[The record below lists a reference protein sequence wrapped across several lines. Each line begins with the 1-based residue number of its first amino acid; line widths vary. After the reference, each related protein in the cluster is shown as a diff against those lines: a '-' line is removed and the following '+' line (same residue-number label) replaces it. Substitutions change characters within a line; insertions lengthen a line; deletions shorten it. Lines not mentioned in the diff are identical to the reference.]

1 MDKKKDGKRFKQ
13 KLYKWIMIASTI
25 VCIAFIITSAY
36 WTSKPEEGDMT
47 YNEFWEYVDSDD
59 VEYVIYDVNGY
70 TFQVK
75 LVKDKKMYKVVN
87 PKYEDFRKDLLEKDV
102 EIKISE
108 QTFGS
113 TLMSFI
119 TVIPIFAIYIMIIIV
134 FGKQLLAMN
143 MTSVFHLY
151 NNKENNTTFDDIG
164 GLENTKKEVMSAVS
178 TIQHRDE
185 LKKVG
190 CKPCKGI
197 ILEGPP
203 GTGKTLIAKAIA
215 HEADVNFI
223 SCSGSDFV
231 EMYVGLGASRVRSL
245 WQLAK
250 KNVPCV
256 IFIDEIDALGQSR
269 KHKYSHSE
277 NNQTLEQLLQ
287 RMDGLDGTEGIMV
300 VGATNNIDAID
311 EALLRPGR
319 FDKRLH
325 VGNPDSKSDRDSV
338 MEIHLRNK
346 FVADDFN
353 KEYASKLMAGLSG
366 AEIAQ
371 SINGAV
377 EIGVMESG
385 DGTIT
390 LENLDKS
397 IMKVRLGGVTV
408 QTSKEDEEL
417 SAYHEAGH
425 ALVYRLLGRSV
436 VKVSVIPFSSG
447 CGGVTIGDFDELN
460 VQSIKTKS
468 WFLDSIKVA
477 LGGMLAEE
485 IVYGEHSVGCSND
498 LEKATEYAIQ
508 MYSYFGMGNQ
518 LLSLNG
524 IPNDKL
530 KTEYDNEV
538 LKDANELLT
547 TISSELKKEMTQHK
561 DEIVRFGKELMEKK
575 TVLDY
580 KYVP

>member
-113 TLMSFI
+113 SLMSFI
-119 TVIPIFAIYIMIIIV
+119 TVIPIFAIYILIIIV
-134 FGKQLLAMN
+134 FGKQLLALS

-215 HEADVNFI
+215 
-223 SCSGSDFV
+223 
-231 EMYVGLGASRVRSL
+231 L
-245 WQLAK
+245 
-250 KNVPCV
+250 
-256 IFIDEIDALGQSR
+256 
-269 KHKYSHSE
+269 
-277 NNQTLEQLLQ
+277 
-287 RMDGLDGTEGIMV
+287 
-300 VGATNNIDAID
+300 
-311 EALLRPGR
+311 
-319 FDKRLH
+319 
-325 VGNPDSKSDRDSV
+325 
-338 MEIHLRNK
+338 
-346 FVADDFN
+346 
-353 KEYASKLMAGLSG
+353 
-366 AEIAQ
+366 
-371 SINGAV
+371 
-377 EIGVMESG
+377 
-385 DGTIT
+385 
-390 LENLDKS
+390 
-397 IMKVRLGGVTV
+397 
-408 QTSKEDEEL
+408 
-417 SAYHEAGH
+417 
-425 ALVYRLLGRSV
+425 
-436 VKVSVIPFSSG
+436 
-447 CGGVTIGDFDELN
+447 
-460 VQSIKTKS
+460 
-468 WFLDSIKVA
+468 
-477 LGGMLAEE
+477 
-485 IVYGEHSVGCSND
+485 
-498 LEKATEYAIQ
+498 
-508 MYSYFGMGNQ
+508 
-518 LLSLNG
+518 
-524 IPNDKL
+524 
-530 KTEYDNEV
+530 
-538 LKDANELLT
+538 
-547 TISSELKKEMTQHK
+547 
-561 DEIVRFGKELMEKK
+561 
-575 TVLDY
+575 
-580 KYVP
+580 